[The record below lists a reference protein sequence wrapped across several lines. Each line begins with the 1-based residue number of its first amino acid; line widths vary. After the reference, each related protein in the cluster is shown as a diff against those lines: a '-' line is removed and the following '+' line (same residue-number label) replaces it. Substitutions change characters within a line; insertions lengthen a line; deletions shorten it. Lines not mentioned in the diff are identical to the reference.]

1 METTN
6 AARGARHP
14 RTWSR
19 LVTWYLRE
27 AITCFWRAV
36 LALCG
41 AARPT
46 ARMSRGPRHAVVE
59 AKLPVTQVEIRPGRT
74 IAVHHHLPSSQA
86 APTAVPRARLFFV
99 HGSCGSMLQ
108 YEPLVGHHTGIE
120 LRTSRQGPR
129 QACYSHV

>member
-1 METTN
+1 MAVGSMRN
-6 AARGARHP
+6 RNQLSGA
-14 RTWSR
+14 
-19 LVTWYLRE
+19 L
-27 AITCFWRAV
+27 FWRFA
-36 LALCG
+36 G
-41 AARPT
+41 QP
-46 ARMSRGPRHAVVE
+46 MSRGPRHAVVE

-74 IAVHHHLPSSQA
+74 IAVYHHLPSSQA
-86 APTAVPRARLFFV
+86 APTAAPRARLFFV